1 MKNSD
6 LEILLEAET
15 FADKVIKK
23 IIDYSLKQPKSSRFV
38 VNDVEI
44 FIETGNNEFS
54 AIYFPKE
61 ETVKAHI
68 IICGFAIYRTFK
80 NIKTNN
86 REFFNKF
93 PNAISDFHKHIMK
106 TKHILIHEY
115 IHHYDD
121 THNSKLFNKLVSTRA
136 PIKKNQRKYKED
148 IFYYNEPTEINAH
161 FFSIMS
167 HLIHLPNRNFL
178 EFKRKFYK
186 KYKDLN
192 KNFKVS
198 MLFKYNKKLLDKRLL
213 SFFKELKEPINSIN
227 G

>member
-80 NIKTNN
+80 NIKTKN

-93 PNAISDFHKHIMK
+93 PNAIFCPKVLKICFQ
-106 TKHILIHEY
+106 TKQSPKDSLP
-115 IHHYDD
+115 
-121 THNSKLFNKLVSTRA
+121 KPLALF
-136 PIKKNQRKYKED
+136 
-148 IFYYNEPTEINAH
+148 
-161 FFSIMS
+161 
-167 HLIHLPNRNFL
+167 
-178 EFKRKFYK
+178 
-186 KYKDLN
+186 
-192 KNFKVS
+192 
-198 MLFKYNKKLLDKRLL
+198 
-213 SFFKELKEPINSIN
+213 
-227 G
+227 